1 MTTLRRRQVDIMVT
15 QSDVCCLCVEET
27 RGLNVDRGW
36 PGIFFT
42 PSAGPPAIVPD
53 GSIAAVRSA
62 AYLAQHAPH
71 THKLHSIT

>member
-1 MTTLRRRQVDIMVT
+1 VQAEDIGDRRVAMTTLRRRRVDVTVT
-15 QSDVCCLCVEET
+15 QADVCCLRGEET
-27 RGLNVDRGW
+27 RGLTVDRGW

-62 AYLAQHAPH
+62 AYLA
-71 THKLHSIT
+71 